1 MKIFLDTNVILDV
14 LTKREP
20 FYINSAKILT
30 FVNEKIV
37 SGYIS
42 AITVNNIYYILRKLK
57 DKDTA
62 KNFITEILESFE
74 IIPLTKDILTQA
86 NKISTRDF
94 EDGIQFFSALGCGCD
109 FLTRNDKDY
118 PKLGIRI
125 MTLQNSL
132 IQTHNTFKN

>member
-14 LTKREP
+14 LTKKEP
-20 FYINSAKILT
+20 FYIDSSKVLT
-30 FVNEKIV
+30 LVNEKIV

-62 KNFITEILESFE
+62 KNFITEILVSFE

-109 FLTRNDKDY
+109 FLITRNDKDY
-118 PKLGIRI
+118 PKLGIKI
-125 MTLQNSL
+125 ITPDEFISMDS
-132 IQTHNTFKN
+132 

>member
-20 FYINSAKILT
+20 FYINSAKVLT
-30 FVNEKIV
+30 LVNEKIV

-42 AITVNNIYYILRKLK
+42 AITVNNVYYILRKLK

-62 KNFITEILESFE
+62 KNFIKEILESFE
-74 IIPLTKDILTQA
+74 TIPLTKDILTQA

-94 EDGIQFFSALGCGCD
+94 EDGIQFFSALGYGCD
-109 FLTRNDKDY
+109 FLITRNDKDY
-118 PKLGIRI
+118 PSLGIRI
-125 MTLQNSL
+125 MTPTEF
-132 IQTHNTFKN
+132 INTDS

>member
-1 MKIFLDTNVILDV
+1 MKIFFDTNVILDV

-57 DKDTA
+57 DKETA
-62 KNFITEILESFE
+62 KNFIKEILESFE

-109 FLTRNDKDY
+109 FLITGNDKDY
-118 PKLGIRI
+118 PKLGIKI
-125 MTLQNSL
+125 ITPAEF
-132 IQTHNTFKN
+132 INTDS

>member
-20 FYINSAKILT
+20 FYIDSSKILT

-42 AITVNNIYYILRKLK
+42 AITVNNVYYILRKLK

-62 KNFITEILESFE
+62 KNFIKEILESFE
-74 IIPLTKDILTQA
+74 TIPLTKDILTQA

-94 EDGIQFFSALGCGCD
+94 EDGIQYFSALGYGCD
-109 FLTRNDKDY
+109 FLITRNDKDY
-118 PKLGIRI
+118 PSLGIRI
-125 MTLQNSL
+125 MTPTEF
-132 IQTHNTFKN
+132 INTDL

>member
-14 LTKREP
+14 LTKRES
-20 FYINSAKILT
+20 FYINSAKVLT
-30 FVNEKIV
+30 LVNEKIV

-42 AITVNNIYYILRKLK
+42 SITVNNIYYILRKLK

-109 FLTRNDKDY
+109 FLITKNDKDY
-118 PKLGIRI
+118 PSLGIKI
-125 MTLQNSL
+125 MTPAEF
-132 IQTHNTFKN
+132 INTDS